1 MIKTPEQ
8 IDAVRQKGF
17 RPGVVGC
24 FLHDKKILLLYKKEH
39 NLWQLPQGGI
49 ENGETIERAFSR
61 EMSEELG
68 AEFVKSTG
76 GEIAYVAEDKVE
88 FPLKKQGDRD
98 LQTDDGQPIK
108 MKGKKYFFVCA
119 YRLDPQI
126 NIEETEFDD
135 FRWVDFDAGIKL
147 AEKIYQKGKQRIT
160 LKILN
165 KLKSLDLIS

>member
-1 MIKTPEQ
+1 MIKTLEE
-8 IDAVRQKGF
+8 IDTVRKRGF

-24 FLHDKKILLLYKKEH
+24 FLNGGKLLFLYKREH

-49 ENGETIERAFSR
+49 ENEETIEEAFGR

-68 AEFVKSTG
+68 EEFIASTG

-88 FPLKKQGDRD
+88 FPRQKQGDRE
-98 LQTDDGQPIK
+98 LQTDDGQPMV

-119 YRLDPQI
+119 YRLDP
-126 NIEETEFDD
+126 NIDIEATEFDD
-135 FRWVDFDAGIKL
+135 YKWASCGEGMKL

-160 LKILN
+160 IKILK
-165 KLKSLDLIS
+165 KLKSLELIS